1 MGIPR
6 QKGDFNVKI
15 GYRTLKTAIG
25 APVAISIA
33 QLLGV
38 TNFASAGII
47 TILCIQPSRKK
58 SFLSAWNRFLCCII
72 ASIYSF
78 VFFETLGYNPIV
90 VGLMLTVFIPTT
102 VFLNISQGITTSSVI
117 IFNLYSASYLNF
129 TFLFDQ
135 FFLIVVGIGT
145 GLLLNFYMPSLDKQ
159 LKAKRKKL
167 EENFQVILLEIALY
181 IRDKNKAWS
190 GKEITECEELLEEAS
205 ELVERDRENHLLREN
220 HPYYEY
226 FEMRRGQFE
235 LLKQMLPLVTKL
247 PNKYSISEKVAQ
259 FFEDLSQ
266 AVHPGNTASIYLDA
280 LEELRKEFD
289 QEDLPTSQDEFE
301 TRANLFRLLHDI
313 EEYLL
318 LKSSFKKSDVKKKRK
333 KDQKQNN

>member
-1 MGIPR
+1 MR
-6 QKGDFNVKI
+6 I
-15 GYRTLKTAIG
+15 GYRTIKTAIG

-58 SFLSAWNRFLCCII
+58 SFLSAWHRFLACII
-72 ASIYSF
+72 ASVYSF
-78 VFFETLGYNPIV
+78 IFFETLGYNPVV
-90 VGLMLTVFIPTT
+90 VGLMLAVFIPTA
-102 VFLNISQGITTSSVI
+102 VFLKITQGIATSSVI

-159 LKAKRKKL
+159 LNGKRKKL
-167 EENFQVILLEIALY
+167 EENFQIILLEIALY

-190 GKEITECEELLEEAS
+190 GKEITECEALFEEVD
-205 ELVERDRENHLLREN
+205 ELVERDRENHLLREK

-226 FEMRRGQFE
+226 FTMRREQFE

-259 FFEDLSQ
+259 FFEDISQ
-266 AVHPGNTASIYLDA
+266 AVHPGNTASIHLDA
-280 LEELRKEFD
+280 LEQLREEFD
-289 QEDLPTSQDEFE
+289 QEDLPSTQDEFE

-313 EEYLL
+313 EDYLL
-318 LKSSFKKSDVKKKRK
+318 LKSKFKKSDVKRK
-333 KDQKQNN
+333 KEKRPETE

>member
-1 MGIPR
+1 M
-6 QKGDFNVKI
+6 KI
-15 GYRTLKTAIG
+15 GYRTIKTAIG

-47 TILCIQPSRKK
+47 TILCIQSSRKK
-58 SFLSAWNRFLCCII
+58 SFLSAWHRFLACII

-78 VFFETLGYNPIV
+78 IFFETLGYNPVV
-90 VGLMLTVFIPTT
+90 VGLMLAVFIPTA
-102 VFLNISQGITTSSVI
+102 VFLNITQGIATSSVI

-159 LKAKRKKL
+159 LNGKRKRL
-167 EENFQVILLEIALY
+167 EENFQIILLEIALY

-190 GKEITECEELLEEAS
+190 GKEIAECEELFEEVD
-205 ELVERDRENHLLREN
+205 ELVERDRENHLLRER

-226 FEMRRGQFE
+226 FTMRKEQFE

-259 FFEDLSQ
+259 FFEDISK
-266 AVHPGNTASIYLDA
+266 AVHPGNTASIFLDS
-280 LEELRKEFD
+280 LEQLREEFD
-289 QEDLPTSQDEFE
+289 QEDLPSTQDEFE

-313 EEYLL
+313 EDYLL
-318 LKSSFKKSDVKKKRK
+318 LKSKFKKSDVKKKREK
-333 KDQKQNN
+333 KPETN